1 MYCQFREISLTR
13 RTPLLTSLAGTM
25 SGISLSHFCRNRRF
39 RHSNQSWQREVPP
52 NRYRHACL
60 LHSTITEGVFFCS
73 SAKASFE
80 PLAQRVVFNIQKQRP
95 ALRQGAVRSG
105 FIHPRLPFHLLLPQP
120 RRLPSQAPAFR
131 QTGDRRSDRRR
142 RESAYR
148 SGHSPS
154 SRPGGLPCP

>member
-13 RTPLLTSLAGTM
+13 QTPLLTSLAGTM

-60 LHSTITEGVFFCS
+60 LHSTITEGVFFAHRQHPFLNRS
-73 SAKASFE
+73 PSEWFPIHK
-80 PLAQRVVFNIQKQRP
+80 KQRP
-95 ALRQGAVRSG
+95 ALRQGAVPSG
-105 FIHPRLPFHLLLPQP
+105 FIHPRLPFLLLPQP